1 MSRLAASQAVA
12 AVDRRTLL
20 GRAKDELTESP
31 REHGDATTVAIVLRF
46 VDHLQDTDRVLFG
59 QCRRAWVGGSVAT
72 ETPGN
77 GRPDQCRVQESV
89 WRCHQ
94 VVDAAQC
101 ECRPGIAVH

>member
-1 MSRLAASQAVA
+1 MSRTAVPPSLAAI
-12 AVDRRTLL
+12 DRRTLL
-20 GRAKDELTESP
+20 ARAKDELTESP

-101 ECRPGIAVH
+101 ECRPSVAVH